1 MQYVEFLRARNVV
14 VWYAIWALGVAALS
28 VIIALFSP
36 HATTTTIVVDDK
48 TVTVAQ
54 HGVANVPFVA
64 LWVVSGLFAAVA
76 ATILGA
82 SLACENHGHLELAW
96 TKPVSRLRYAV
107 SKMLVDAGAIFTV
120 QVFTLAVIVVVA
132 LIQLRGAVHFG
143 FGQGDVV
150 AAIRFAMFPLAWY
163 ALLQGLTA
171 SLRGQAG
178 VAQGLIWPVAIV
190 LIALKKA
197 HFGAIWTG
205 IIGAV
210 NLINP
215 FNYAHYAVTSGTNT
229 FQVMGADQVGLLG
242 ALGLAG
248 LIALGSA
255 GALVQ
260 WRRLEA

>member
-28 VIIALFSP
+28 VIISLFSP
-36 HATTTTIVVDDK
+36 HATAIVIDDK
-48 TVTVAQ
+48 TVTVAR

-64 LWVVSGLFAAVA
+64 LWVASGLFAAIA

-82 SLACENHGHLELAW
+82 SLACENDGHLELAW

-120 QVFTLAVIVVVA
+120 QVFTLAVIIVGV

-143 FGQGDVV
+143 VGQSDLVDMV
-150 AAIRFAMFPLAWY
+150 RFAMFPLAWY

-178 VAQGLIWPVAIV
+178 IAQGLIWPIS
-190 LIALKKA
+190 LGL
-197 HFGAIWTG
+197 TG
-205 IIGAV
+205 ITKANFGPVWAVIIGFP
-210 NLINP
+210 NLFNP
-215 FNYAHYAVTSGTNT
+215 LNYAHYAATSGTTT
-229 FQVMGADQVGLLG
+229 FQVMGADQVGFLG
-242 ALGLAG
+242 VLGLAG
-248 LIALGSA
+248 LIALGSG